1 MIWLYVGLAIFLAAA
16 GGGVVWKYNSAVEEA
31 AEAKAEL
38 VKANAAAKGWEEA
51 EKRKTAELAVVQK
64 TLAQR
69 ERDRRSLM
77 EERDHAR
84 GTIEALRKNP
94 EVRDWARVELPP
106 DVVAWVRGADGSGA
120 PAKAVVPGP
129 AGSGARIDSGAK
141 VPRADKR

>member
-16 GGGVVWKYNSAVEEA
+16 GGGVVWKYNGAIEEA

-38 VKANAAAKGWEEA
+38 VKANDAARGWKDKSEKAAADLE
-51 EKRKTAELAVVQK
+51 RVQK

-84 GTIEALRKNP
+84 GTIEQLRKNP
-94 EVRDWARVELPP
+94 DVRRWADVEFPKEVMTFLTEPTPR
-106 DVVAWVRGADGSGA
+106 
-120 PAKAVVPGP
+120 GP
-129 AGSGARIDSGAK
+129 AAATKSGLDGASTDAK
-141 VPRADKR
+141 K